1 MALNDD
7 AVLTAAVG
15 HVYTGGVGVA
25 VAPTAAQL
33 DTLDLLAPEGWVTAT
48 GWTSVGH
55 TSRNDMPE
63 FGFEGGDT
71 EVRGTWQ
78 NDKLREVV
86 TEAAADYLILY
97 LHQFDEDAFALY
109 YGPNAGTTA
118 GEFAVSGNTNPS
130 EKAFLVIIEDGD
142 VRIGFTAAKASLR
155 REEAIQLPVDDFAS
169 LPIRATFLKHAS
181 EPAFKWINEDLFPN
195 V

>member
-1 MALNDD
+1 MALNDN

-15 HVYTGGVGVA
+15 HVYTAAVGNA
-25 VAPTAAQL
+25 APAAADL
-33 DTLDLLAPEGWVTAT
+33 DSLDLLDPSDWTAT
-48 GWTSVGH
+48 GWTSIGH

-86 TEAAADYLILY
+86 TEAAADYLIIY
-97 LHQFDEDAFALY
+97 LQQFDEEAFALY

-118 GEFAVSGNTNPS
+118 GEFAVSGNSNPS
-130 EKAFLVIIEDGD
+130 ERAFLVIIQDGA
-142 VRIGFTAAKASLR
+142 VRIGFYAAKASLR

-169 LPIRATFLKHAS
+169 LPLRATFLQHS
-181 EPAFKWINEDLFPN
+181 TQPLFKWINEDLFPN
-195 V
+195 EA

>member
-1 MALNDD
+1 MALNDE

-15 HVYTGGVGVA
+15 HVYTATVG
-25 VAPTAAQL
+25 TAAPAASAL
-33 DTLDLLAPEGWVTAT
+33 DALDLLDPESWTAT

-78 NDKLREVV
+78 NEKLREVV
-86 TEAAADYLILY
+86 TEAAADYLIVY

-109 YGPNAGTTA
+109 YGPNAGSTA
-118 GEFAVSGNTNPS
+118 GEFAVSGTANPS
-130 EKAFLVIIEDGD
+130 EKAFLVIIQDGD
-142 VRIGFTAAKASLR
+142 VRIGFHAAKASLR

-169 LPIRATFLKHAS
+169 LPIRATFLKYEN

-195 V
+195 A

>member
-1 MALNDD
+1 MAINDD

-15 HVYTGGVGVA
+15 HVYIADVG
-25 VAPTAAQL
+25 TAAPAAADL
-33 DTLDLLAPEGWVTAT
+33 DTLDLLDPAGWTAE

-86 TEAAADYLILY
+86 TEAAVDYLILY
-97 LHQFDEDAFALY
+97 LHQFDEESFALY
-109 YGPNAGTTA
+109 FGANASSTA
-118 GEFAVSGNTNPS
+118 GEFAVGDNPTPT
-130 EKAFLVIIEDGD
+130 EKAFLVIIADGD
-142 VRIGFTAAKASLR
+142 VRIGFTAAKASIR

-181 EPAFKWINEDLFPN
+181 NPPFKWLNEDLFPN
-195 V
+195 A